1 MKNIKI
7 FYKIV
12 LIPKVTECS
21 CQFFLM
27 QILAKDIDK
36 NMKRNTYKNGNQI
49 ELNDAP

>member
-12 LIPKVTECS
+12 LIHVR
-21 CQFFLM
+21 FFM

-36 NMKRNTYKNGNQI
+36 NMKRNAYKNGNQI
-49 ELNDAP
+49 KLNDAP